1 MWGALTGVTPKAPPF
16 FDFTLD
22 SYITIIIVSVGV
34 FAIFF
39 AGITWAIS
47 YVKTGRLGAAS
58 IWIGFVL
65 PATIPWAMQL
75 VATAGILYRSH
86 LAWTQSWM
94 PTGQSTDIALTYL
107 FALLAISVIF
117 PAVVV
122 VNVAWEERQ
131 ILTVGRRVQEY
142 DRRKGEDPSP

>member
-1 MWGALTGVTPKAPPF
+1 MTPKAPPF
-16 FDFTLD
+16 FYFTLD
-22 SYITIIIVSVGV
+22 SYVAIIIVSVGI

-39 AGITWAIS
+39 AGVTWATT
-47 YVKTGRLGAAS
+47 YVRAGRIGAAS

-65 PATIPWAMQL
+65 PATIPLAMQL
-75 VATAGILYRSH
+75 LATAGILYRSR

-94 PTGQSTDIALTYL
+94 PTAQSTDIMLTYL
-107 FALLAISVIF
+107 FGLLVISVIF

-131 ILTVGRRVQEY
+131 IATVGRRVHQYNRQNE
-142 DRRKGEDPSP
+142 DRTP